1 MALLI
6 QPGSL
11 VLTVQDAMK
20 LTKKVGCQGKAQESP
35 QDVGKDTSQEGDS
48 TASPD
53 DSLCQDG

>member
-11 VLTVQDAMK
+11 VLTGQDAMK

-35 QDVGKDTSQEGDS
+35 QDVGKDTSLEGDS
-48 TASPD
+48 TASTD
-53 DSLCQDG
+53 NSLCQDG